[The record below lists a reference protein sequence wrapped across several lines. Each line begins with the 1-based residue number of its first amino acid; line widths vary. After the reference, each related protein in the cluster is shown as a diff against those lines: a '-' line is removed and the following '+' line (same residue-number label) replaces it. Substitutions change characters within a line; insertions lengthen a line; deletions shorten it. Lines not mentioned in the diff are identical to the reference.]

1 MIIFYKYSALV
12 AVTIGGG
19 VGCLEPERLML
30 DILVCVCSWGGVGL
44 MGECVTLSC
53 VCVASRS
60 ITLRVPAHQR
70 LRTAKTLL
78 DQH

>member
-19 VGCLEPERLML
+19 AGCLDHGRLML
-30 DILVCVCSWGGVGL
+30 DILASVRSGGGAGL
-44 MGECVTLSC
+44 MGECVTLPS

-60 ITLRVPAHQR
+60 ITLRVPAHRR